1 MLISIASSSLSHPPQ
16 RKVIRAHLHVCAHLC
31 TLAILQSAR
40 SLLDSHNYQSSQ
52 NPTSNFLLLLQ
63 HQNMANWNF
72 DNIPKHQFGSF
83 PPQEDNQAMSTPVH
97 YSACDLV
104 QLKSGKCQKLD
115 LFKMIR
121 CTILTFAQLNH
132 LFRVMDFVRLDY
144 FTTLP
149 SNNSENIMT
158 GAQNEKI

>member
-1 MLISIASSSLSHPPQ
+1 
-16 RKVIRAHLHVCAHLC
+16 
-31 TLAILQSAR
+31 
-40 SLLDSHNYQSSQ
+40 
-52 NPTSNFLLLLQ
+52 
-63 HQNMANWNF
+63 
-72 DNIPKHQFGSF
+72 
-83 PPQEDNQAMSTPVH
+83 MSTPVH

-158 GAQNEKI
+158 GAKNEKNLTKNALFSPIFLSSPLFLLPYVLLVCLLDNVLPWVCLKGPSTPLDREFAPLLPRCKGPWQGLYTLYRASLQKEMNNKT